1 MKSSEVIKLLQ
12 ELDPT
17 GEVEVSVGNV
27 DIMDIGLLPA
37 YYDGCLQVLKKDLAK
52 ECYNI
57 IGLEFKSEGSKIVIS
72 PYDIED
78 YILDHHGRLDKLN
91 IIFDHEPNQWHLD
104 RIEEHKKK
112 ATELH
117 EKLEE
122 MKQKI
127 PKENK

>member
-27 DIMDIGLLPA
+27 DIMDIGMLPA
-37 YYDGCLQVLKKDLAK
+37 YYDGILQVLKKDLSK

-78 YILDHHGRLDKLN
+78 YILDHHGHLDKLN
-91 IIFDHEPNQWHLD
+91 ITFDHEPSQWHLD
-104 RIEEHKKK
+104 RIEEYKRK

-122 MKQKI
+122 MKQRTKT
-127 PKENK
+127 

>member
-1 MKSSEVIKLLQ
+1 M
-12 ELDPT
+12 
-17 GEVEVSVGNV
+17 
-27 DIMDIGLLPA
+27 
-37 YYDGCLQVLKKDLAK
+37 KDLANK
-52 ECYNI
+52 YLFF
-57 IGLEFKSEGSKIVIS
+57 IGEENEIKQGSKIVIS